1 VGEVTIRKSW
11 CVVWVGLG
19 LVLCLAGCQALFPKP
34 VYTPPRAPAPAAPP
48 PPAQVVRPTL
58 YVAVNRLNLR
68 ACPGMDCPK
77 IAVIDRNEEVE
88 KLGDAEDWSQIR
100 IKRDGTIGWVS
111 SRYLSATPVV
121 APPEVAPPPLPEP
134 EKVMPTPEKP
144 PAVEMPKPAKPT
156 EGPKPVIKKKP
167 EEVRPAKPTKPVE
180 QEAPPPSKP
189 EQPLIPE
196 KPAKPAPPAAKPTP
210 PEKPTPPPAPGPEK
224 PSPIRIM

>member
-34 VYTPPRAPAPAAPP
+34 VYTPPRAPAPTAPP
-48 PPAQVVRPTL
+48 PVQVVRPTF
-58 YVAVNRLNLR
+58 YVAVARLNLR

-100 IKRDGTIGWVS
+100 VKRDGTIGWVS
-111 SRYLSATPVV
+111 SRYLSATPVA
-121 APPEVAPPPLPEP
+121 APPEAPTPPLPEP
-134 EKVMPTPEKP
+134 EKVKPTPEKP

-156 EGPKPVIKKKP
+156 EGPKPAIKKKP
-167 EEVRPAKPTKPVE
+167 EEAKPAKPVTE
-180 QEAPPPSKP
+180 EAPPPAKP
-189 EQPLIPE
+189 APEKPLIPE

-210 PEKPTPPPAPGPEK
+210 PEKPAPPPTPGEEK
-224 PSPIRIM
+224 PSQIRIM